1 MKKMASLLVVAA
13 LLICM
18 AVPAFAATG
27 INTYEEKLITYVK
40 TAYVVDGTTISVP
53 DEYVT
58 ALENIFSTVDLT
70 EDQYNQIK
78 GILDEALE
86 YCKAN
91 NLVRLSDITEKKAT
105 NALLAYANKALGV
118 VGYSVTASGSLA
130 DADHGLLTILDSEG
144 KVVAKLHPAVTYSKG
159 GQGGTIAKTGADFTS
174 AAFCGLAAV
183 AVLSAAGVAVKKF
196 RKDSDD

>member
-40 TAYVVDGTTISVP
+40 TAYVVDGTTITVP

-91 NLVRLSDITEKKAT
+91 NLVKLSDITEKKAT
-105 NALLAYANKALGV
+105 NTQIGRAHV
-118 VGYSVTASGSLA
+118 
-130 DADHGLLTILDSEG
+130 
-144 KVVAKLHPAVTYSKG
+144 
-159 GQGGTIAKTGADFTS
+159 
-174 AAFCGLAAV
+174 
-183 AVLSAAGVAVKKF
+183 
-196 RKDSDD
+196 

>member
-78 GILDEALE
+78 AFSTKLLNTAKPTTL
-86 YCKAN
+86 
-91 NLVRLSDITEKKAT
+91 LSFQTSPRRKQQT
-105 NALLAYANKALGV
+105 PF
-118 VGYSVTASGSLA
+118 SLM
-130 DADHGLLTILDSEG
+130 LT
-144 KVVAKLHPAVTYSKG
+144 K
-159 GQGGTIAKTGADFTS
+159 
-174 AAFCGLAAV
+174 
-183 AVLSAAGVAVKKF
+183 LSAL
-196 RKDSDD
+196 

>member
-78 GILDEALE
+78 GIHNEALE
-86 YCKAN
+86 YSKAN
-91 NLVRLSDITEKKAT
+91 NLLKLSDNTEKKAT
-105 NALLAYANKALGV
+105 NTHHANKALGV

-196 RKDSDD
+196 R

>member
-1 MKKMASLLVVAA
+1 MA
-13 LLICM
+13 LLR
-18 AVPAFAATG
+18 AVC
-27 INTYEEKLITYVK
+27 
-40 TAYVVDGTTISVP
+40 
-53 DEYVT
+53 
-58 ALENIFSTVDLT
+58 
-70 EDQYNQIK
+70 
-78 GILDEALE
+78 
-86 YCKAN
+86 CKSCCPGC
-91 NLVRLSDITEKKAT
+91 NLVKLSDITEKKAT
-105 NALLAYANKALGV
+105 NTLLAYANKALGV

>member
-91 NLVRLSDITEKKAT
+91 TLLSFQTSPRRKLQT
-105 NALLAYANKALGV
+105 PF
-118 VGYSVTASGSLA
+118 SLM
-130 DADHGLLTILDSEG
+130 LT
-144 KVVAKLHPAVTYSKG
+144 K
-159 GQGGTIAKTGADFTS
+159 
-174 AAFCGLAAV
+174 
-183 AVLSAAGVAVKKF
+183 LSAL
-196 RKDSDD
+196 

>member
-40 TAYVVDGTTISVP
+40 TAYVVDGTTITVP

-91 NLVRLSDITEKKAT
+91 NLVKLSDITEKKAT
-105 NALLAYANKALGV
+105 NTLLAYANKALGV
-118 VGYSVTASGSLA
+118 VGSSVTASGSLA

>member
-58 ALENIFSTVDLT
+58 ALENISLPLISLKISTTRSRAFSTKLLNTAKPTTLLSFQTSPRRKQQTPFSLMLT
-70 EDQYNQIK
+70 K
-78 GILDEALE
+78 
-86 YCKAN
+86 
-91 NLVRLSDITEKKAT
+91 
-105 NALLAYANKALGV
+105 
-118 VGYSVTASGSLA
+118 
-130 DADHGLLTILDSEG
+130 
-144 KVVAKLHPAVTYSKG
+144 
-159 GQGGTIAKTGADFTS
+159 
-174 AAFCGLAAV
+174 
-183 AVLSAAGVAVKKF
+183 LSAL
-196 RKDSDD
+196 

>member
-78 GILDEALE
+78 G
-86 YCKAN
+86 
-91 NLVRLSDITEKKAT
+91 V
-105 NALLAYANKALGV
+105 
-118 VGYSVTASGSLA
+118 
-130 DADHGLLTILDSEG
+130 
-144 KVVAKLHPAVTYSKG
+144 
-159 GQGGTIAKTGADFTS
+159 KTGTLDKS
-174 AAFCGLAAV
+174 
-183 AVLSAAGVAVKKF
+183 
-196 RKDSDD
+196 

>member
-58 ALENIFSTVDLT
+58 ALENIFSTVDLLKIST
-70 EDQYNQIK
+70 TRSRAFSTKLLNTAK
-78 GILDEALE
+78 PTTL
-86 YCKAN
+86 
-91 NLVRLSDITEKKAT
+91 LSFQTSPRRKQQT
-105 NALLAYANKALGV
+105 PF
-118 VGYSVTASGSLA
+118 SLM
-130 DADHGLLTILDSEG
+130 LT
-144 KVVAKLHPAVTYSKG
+144 K
-159 GQGGTIAKTGADFTS
+159 
-174 AAFCGLAAV
+174 
-183 AVLSAAGVAVKKF
+183 LSAL
-196 RKDSDD
+196 

>member
-58 ALENIFSTVDLT
+58 ALENIFSLPLISLKISTTRSRAFSTKLLNTAKPTTLLSFQTSPRRKQQTPFSLMLT
-70 EDQYNQIK
+70 K
-78 GILDEALE
+78 
-86 YCKAN
+86 
-91 NLVRLSDITEKKAT
+91 
-105 NALLAYANKALGV
+105 
-118 VGYSVTASGSLA
+118 
-130 DADHGLLTILDSEG
+130 
-144 KVVAKLHPAVTYSKG
+144 
-159 GQGGTIAKTGADFTS
+159 
-174 AAFCGLAAV
+174 
-183 AVLSAAGVAVKKF
+183 LSAL
-196 RKDSDD
+196 

>member
-91 NLVRLSDITEKKAT
+91 NLVKLSDITEKKAT

-118 VGYSVTASGSLA
+118 A